1 VLPAF
6 AARWLSGA
14 GHGWSTHRSATRNFD
29 GFNVLLNI
37 EQTPHPDNRI
47 TLSSRR
53 DSLGVPF
60 PSLHWQWR
68 AEDNAK
74 LARVRELFARNLASA
89 GVVNIDAGSVPD
101 PNAHHHAGTTRM
113 HDDPKLGVADR
124 DGRVHAMENLY
135 VAGAS
140 TFPTAGFANPVL
152 TIVAM
157 ALRLARH
164 LRAPADTQ

>member
-1 VLPAF
+1 M
-6 AARWLSGA
+6 
-14 GHGWSTHRSATRNFD
+14 
-29 GFNVLLNI
+29 LLNV

-60 PSLHWQWR
+60 PSLHWEWR
-68 AEDNAK
+68 AEDHAR
-74 LARVRELFARNLASA
+74 LERVRELFAKNLA
-89 GVVNIDAGSVPD
+89 GVGVATIDANSHPD

-113 HDDPKLGVADR
+113 HDDPKMGVTDR
-124 DGRVHAMENLY
+124 NGRVHAMENLY

-164 LRAPADTQ
+164 LDGDAARAQ